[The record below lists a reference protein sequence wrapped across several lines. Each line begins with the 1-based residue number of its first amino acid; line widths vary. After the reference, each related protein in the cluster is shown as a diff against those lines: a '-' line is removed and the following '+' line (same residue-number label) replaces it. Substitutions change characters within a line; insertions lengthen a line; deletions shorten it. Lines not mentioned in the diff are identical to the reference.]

1 MTHAGLP
8 PPQIPLLYCIDIEGK
23 PTKIFKNYFSTT
35 RLNVTRTSVLAS
47 LVGRSRQK
55 TLCGVIDN
63 LKRQFHENID
73 TVFFQG
79 WAPHSF
85 PF

>member
-1 MTHAGLP
+1 M
-8 PPQIPLLYCIDIEGK
+8 QVFLLLRSLHYTVLTLRE

-35 RLNVTRTSVLAS
+35 RFNVTRTSVLAS
-47 LVGRSRQK
+47 LVGRSGQK

-73 TVFFQG
+73 TAFFQG
-79 WAPHSF
+79 LAPHSF